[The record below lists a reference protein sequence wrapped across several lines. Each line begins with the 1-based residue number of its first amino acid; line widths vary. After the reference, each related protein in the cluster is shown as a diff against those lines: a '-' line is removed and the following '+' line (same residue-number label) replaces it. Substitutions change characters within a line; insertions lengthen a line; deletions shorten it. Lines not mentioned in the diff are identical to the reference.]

1 MGIPFFGFDI
11 DDEPND
17 DELADLEVGIDETS
31 SDWSDSAD
39 DISLPSDFDF

>member
-17 DELADLEVGIDETS
+17 NELADLEVGIDETS

-39 DISLPSDFDF
+39 DISLPPDFDF